1 MLEHLIN
8 YINYGTYGRN
18 TRINE
23 SGRFTPGGYVQ
34 GHSFTEHY
42 HGLEDIPDR
51 QRVFSMPK
59 VPIREQMTAYQKMAN
74 RTSLTA
80 ERPTSKADRKER

>member
-1 MLEHLIN
+1 MGHTDGIRGSTKVGASPLAVMS
-8 YINYGTYGRN
+8 R
-18 TRINE
+18 
-23 SGRFTPGGYVQ
+23 